1 MRPCK
6 YYYRV
11 YDQNDRL
18 IFDHSSNDPRR
29 LLKLLAMKSHDSEGN
44 MYCSF
49 YFAKRRETNI
59 PTEILEG
66 D

>member
-1 MRPCK
+1 MKSSK
-6 YYYRV
+6 YYCRV

-18 IFDHSSNDPRR
+18 IFDHSSHDPRR
-29 LLKLLAMKSHDSEGN
+29 LLKLLDKASRDSEGN